1 MSSTPFRFR
10 DLPSEIRNKV
20 YGELLC
26 SFGPRPTTADL
37 GNMFKLASARHTID
51 TAILRTN
58 KTTYLEAYDVM
69 IKKNRFVKITSIQG
83 LKLQLLLCGLQVPV
97 VTSNKR
103 IVDSFRGYVLE
114 INLRC
119 GKPLFATDDSLGVM
133 GPCNLMVLHR
143 DMDVFC
149 EALAD
154 GDAHSPG
161 YREDLQISMTVAPI
175 LNEPQF
181 LESKPPMRE
190 FFSETTQQILLAP
203 FRAHLR
209 GYKAVKIQ
217 GYVHKALTKA
227 AQGDIKQDRC
237 LSHEQVLADFT
248 AAKQNG
254 ATLFQQRKAD
264 DGCLIWQDA
273 AVDIDSML
281 ESSAWSTIAKRGGER
296 YVSRLAELYF
306 LVRLNIAHGKLSNML
321 STPEKKFDGL
331 IAGDALNSATRSL
344 RQDHWAKGY
353 KYRPAD
359 QHLAKLRYRF
369 ALFIRLQGEEGT
381 EDRALRHIES
391 ALRL

>member
-1 MSSTPFRFR
+1 
-10 DLPSEIRNKV
+10 
-20 YGELLC
+20 
-26 SFGPRPTTADL
+26 
-37 GNMFKLASARHTID
+37 
-51 TAILRTN
+51 
-58 KTTYLEAYDVM
+58 
-69 IKKNRFVKITSIQG
+69 
-83 LKLQLLLCGLQVPV
+83 
-97 VTSNKR
+97 
-103 IVDSFRGYVLE
+103 
-114 INLRC
+114 
-119 GKPLFATDDSLGVM
+119 
-133 GPCNLMVLHR
+133 MVLHR